1 MTSNTVN
8 TIEHT
13 TISLATNATIIATS
27 TYVDTTT
34 QQVDTT
40 EDSTTASLTTNISIW
55 SRMTLASTPNSPPP
69 TRSTAS
75 TAPPTF
81 TSTSTMS
88 TSSASPSITSTIS
101 TSTSPTSTSTSPI
114 TISTSSTTLT
124 STNTT
129 STPTSTAASSTSTT
143 TTGYTPDMCR
153 NSSQVAL
160 SNGTCVSSAAGQE
173 YSAGILNSGN
183 TSSVDLANALS
194 LYVASI
200 NSANTSSD
208 ANSTVS
214 ISKIEQSLSKLN
226 NISIT
231 ISSDTSFL
239 IAQPL
244 NQSSNDILLGARFQR
259 GFSGSLV
266 THSIKDSS
274 LNSNTSVAA
283 VIAEQSLVNVKSL
296 QMFIIDKPIMYENA
310 DNKTN
315 KSLASSVVV
324 GSVQLLSSASA
335 SMNISLYFKIS
346 PEYQPNVSATYL
358 CSFYDISNSCWNE
371 TGCTNA
377 LFNPAFSRYECSCN
391 HLTSFALIWLPQ
403 SQLGSYGRTM
413 RAADIA
419 SLVFQSVSILCFII
433 VIIHS
438 VTVRALNPLS
448 KFQPNNLLPLI
459 SSATTTILFIFFIA
473 LGMTVYTQTPSEN
486 ETKCFLSSS
495 VLMFFVYFFLIFML
509 CTKTSVGYF
518 NYIRFVHLFREPKL
532 RLLYRLLIISF
543 IISITWVSFAA
554 GFNANS
560 SFSITQLYPYQLC
573 WFTRDVIY
581 YFMTIPIGI
590 FLLLNFFTIILIG
603 KHIIV
608 HVRNAPS
615 KRQSHE
621 RMKRCVLVLLSSC
634 VTQGIGWLFGPFIS
648 FVSPTGGDV
657 LEWFFII
664 FNGLEGVWSIIL
676 YIIIRSQQMEEQKHV
691 AAGNELAE
699 TSSIGVSKRERSS
712 SKNARR
718 KNNAERE
725 NSGIVQ
731 SNMCKESMHEFDDL
745 S

>member
-1 MTSNTVN
+1 
-8 TIEHT
+8 
-13 TISLATNATIIATS
+13 
-27 TYVDTTT
+27 
-34 QQVDTT
+34 
-40 EDSTTASLTTNISIW
+40 
-55 SRMTLASTPNSPPP
+55 
-69 TRSTAS
+69 
-75 TAPPTF
+75 
-81 TSTSTMS
+81 
-88 TSSASPSITSTIS
+88 
-101 TSTSPTSTSTSPI
+101 
-114 TISTSSTTLT
+114 
-124 STNTT
+124 
-129 STPTSTAASSTSTT
+129 
-143 TTGYTPDMCR
+143 
-153 NSSQVAL
+153 
-160 SNGTCVSSAAGQE
+160 
-173 YSAGILNSGN
+173 
-183 TSSVDLANALS
+183 
-194 LYVASI
+194 
-200 NSANTSSD
+200 
-208 ANSTVS
+208 
-214 ISKIEQSLSKLN
+214 
-226 NISIT
+226 
-231 ISSDTSFL
+231 
-239 IAQPL
+239 
-244 NQSSNDILLGARFQR
+244 
-259 GFSGSLV
+259 
-266 THSIKDSS
+266 
-274 LNSNTSVAA
+274 
-283 VIAEQSLVNVKSL
+283 
-296 QMFIIDKPIMYENA
+296 MYENA

-438 VTVRALNPLS
+438 VTVRAMNPLL

-560 SFSITQLYPYQLC
+560 SFSISQLYPYQLC

-731 SNMCKESMHEFDDL
+731 SNMRKESMHEFDDL

>member
-8 TIEHT
+8 IIEHT

-346 PEYQPNVSATYL
+346 PEYQPN
-358 CSFYDISNSCWNE
+358 
-371 TGCTNA
+371 
-377 LFNPAFSRYECSCN
+377 
-391 HLTSFALIWLPQ
+391 
-403 SQLGSYGRTM
+403 
-413 RAADIA
+413 
-419 SLVFQSVSILCFII
+419 
-433 VIIHS
+433 
-438 VTVRALNPLS
+438 
-448 KFQPNNLLPLI
+448 
-459 SSATTTILFIFFIA
+459 
-473 LGMTVYTQTPSEN
+473 
-486 ETKCFLSSS
+486 
-495 VLMFFVYFFLIFML
+495 
-509 CTKTSVGYF
+509 
-518 NYIRFVHLFREPKL
+518 
-532 RLLYRLLIISF
+532 
-543 IISITWVSFAA
+543 
-554 GFNANS
+554 
-560 SFSITQLYPYQLC
+560 
-573 WFTRDVIY
+573 
-581 YFMTIPIGI
+581 
-590 FLLLNFFTIILIG
+590 
-603 KHIIV
+603 
-608 HVRNAPS
+608 
-615 KRQSHE
+615 
-621 RMKRCVLVLLSSC
+621 
-634 VTQGIGWLFGPFIS
+634 
-648 FVSPTGGDV
+648 
-657 LEWFFII
+657 
-664 FNGLEGVWSIIL
+664 
-676 YIIIRSQQMEEQKHV
+676 
-691 AAGNELAE
+691 
-699 TSSIGVSKRERSS
+699 
-712 SKNARR
+712 
-718 KNNAERE
+718 
-725 NSGIVQ
+725 
-731 SNMCKESMHEFDDL
+731 
-745 S
+745 

>member
-55 SRMTLASTPNSPPP
+55 SRMTLASTPNSLPP

-438 VTVRALNPLS
+438 VTVRAMNPLL

-560 SFSITQLYPYQLC
+560 SFSISQLYPYQLC

-731 SNMCKESMHEFDDL
+731 SNMRKESMHEFDDL